1 MPSTAVFP
9 PVSGKCLGT
18 VCFLEGKQ
26 ITLEPANAP
35 GKPECPLKM
44 DVHDGEQKRRRGLRG
59 LAAKLGGPPHGV
71 YREPPLQHTCSQRPL
86 QAQQKAEEGQLTRL
100 GNHGEVSQQSLV
112 C

>member
-100 GNHGEVSQQSLV
+100 GNHGEVPQRSLV